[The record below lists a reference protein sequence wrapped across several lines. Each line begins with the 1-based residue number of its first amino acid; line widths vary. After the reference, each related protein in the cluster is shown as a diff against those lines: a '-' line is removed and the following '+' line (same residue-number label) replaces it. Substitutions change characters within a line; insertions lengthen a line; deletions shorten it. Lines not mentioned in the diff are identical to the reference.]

1 MLKSGGGHLEQ
12 VPLVPPALPEE
23 LVTSLAPPLKS
34 AAERA
39 TGQTRAKWVQKKNH
53 KKIGLSKVSRC
64 RSLSPMFTRPSVPEF
79 QKATFSPLYCPTAP
93 PPRSSFLPLSGV
105 TNL

>member
-12 VPLVPPALPEE
+12 VPLVPPALPEG

-39 TGQTRAKWVQKKNH
+39 TGQTRAKWVQKKKTH
-53 KKIGLSKVSRC
+53 KKNRPQQSFTLPF
-64 RSLSPMFTRPSVPEF
+64 SLPDVHPSFGAGVPEGD
-79 QKATFSPLYCPTAP
+79 
-93 PPRSSFLPLSGV
+93 FLPPLLPHCTPTPQLVSSAQWGH
-105 TNL
+105 